1 MDGFS
6 ISILS
11 KGRIDC
17 LRTLLKS
24 IYRECEVNPTV
35 PTEVNLIDDSS
46 DEERNAIEQ
55 LCGDYNFNY
64 FYYKG
69 SIAAKRNEA
78 IRKAKYE
85 IIWFV
90 DSDCEPREGV
100 LRAYADTYKEDS
112 VDNVLGVVEFKG
124 KKPFFWK
131 LIEKSGFTTSFS
143 FATFMD
149 YAIWGPCANVCF
161 RKKELERIGGFKEE
175 FPYDFS
181 GEDVDLGLRLY
192 KAGSRLKCNPDAIV
206 DHSTS
211 TWLSVLPFIRKLFR
225 WGRTDFFLMRDHLDM
240 TYVEYPRFVCI
251 LLLSCL
257 YALLPHC
264 SWLFPLLFLLVTPPL
279 FWFCQIT
286 IGENH
291 PDNIVL
297 NSLAFYLKQ
306 VFELGFVLE
315 CMRHF
320 KFGYVFKKILYGN
333 RQLAYEI
340 NDRNCLA
347 IATLLSVTISFVIDY
362 FIIIY

>member
-46 DEERNAIEQ
+46 DEERTVIEQ
-55 LCGDYNFNY
+55 LCRDYNFNY
-64 FYYKG
+64 YYYKG

-85 IIWFV
+85 VVWFV

-112 VDNVLGVVEFKG
+112 VDNVLGVVEFHG

-161 RKKELERIGGFKEE
+161 RKKELEGIGCFKEE

-181 GEDVDLGLRLY
+181 GEDVDVGVRLY
-192 KAGSRLKCNPDAIV
+192 KAGSLLKCNPDAIV
-206 DHSTS
+206 YHNTK
-211 TWLSVLPFIRKLFR
+211 TWLSVLPFCRKIFR
-225 WGRTDFFLMRDHLDM
+225 WGRTDYYLMRDHYDM
-240 TYVEYPRFVCI
+240 TFPEYPRFVVVLI
-251 LLLSCL
+251 LVCFMPFIPGFSS
-257 YALLPHC
+257 YMPI
-264 SWLFPLLFLLVTPPL
+264 LFFLLVPMLDWLCHVFVRKASIRDFIP
-279 FWFCQIT
+279 FFF
-286 IGENH
+286 
-291 PDNIVL
+291 
-297 NSLAFYLKQ
+297 SFYLKQ
-306 VFELGFVLE
+306 IFELGFVFESLK
-315 CMRHF
+315 HL
-320 KFGYVFKKILYGN
+320 KVQYLFKKILYGTP
-333 RQLAYEI
+333 QLSFEI
-340 NDRNCLA
+340 SGRTSQS
-347 IATLLSVTISFVIDY
+347 IATLVALLLSF
-362 FIIIY
+362 FI